1 MFVGFQ
7 FLTGGTLP
15 AMFEQF
21 SKVPKL
27 NNLEY
32 ENLFEEETMNFR
44 GLFKVSAW
52 CAIGYAA
59 VNLASYVFSVS
70 ANGFFGASSKAP
82 SAERIYAMLQ
92 LKGNH
97 ISLRLDLISY
107 FLLIPSLVGLFAY
120 LRERRPGRAHLG
132 GAFAAFA
139 LLVFFMQTAMYS
151 TAVGLARGPLTDS
164 LRERLVAMDLLAFSL
179 MLPALYS
186 VAISNLLWGLALR
199 TQTRLARK
207 TGNLFLGQVIGFLIA
222 NAGFMA
228 GQDVIGNVGI
238 FLNILALV
246 ASFASTGAL
255 LMEASKEQA
264 QTQFDAEVKPRA
276 ASASA

>member
-1 MFVGFQ
+1 
-7 FLTGGTLP
+7 
-15 AMFEQF
+15 
-21 SKVPKL
+21 
-27 NNLEY
+27 
-32 ENLFEEETMNFR
+32 MNFR
-44 GLFKVSAW
+44 GLFKLAAV

-59 VNLASYVFSVS
+59 VSLASYIASVS
-70 ANGFFGASSKAP
+70 ANGFLGASSKPP

-92 LKGNH
+92 LKGNYV
-97 ISLRLDLISY
+97 SLRLDLFSY

-139 LLVFFMQTAMYS
+139 LFVFFIQTATYS
-151 TAVGLARGPLTDS
+151 TAIGLARGPLTDS

-199 TQTRLARK
+199 TETGLARK
-207 TGNLFLGQVIGFLIA
+207 TGTLFLGQVIGFLIA

-238 FLNILALV
+238 LINMIALV
-246 ASFASTGAL
+246 ASFASAGAL
-255 LMEASKEQA
+255 LRQASNEEALTQSGVQA
-264 QTQFDAEVKPRA
+264 RPRA

>member
-1 MFVGFQ
+1 
-7 FLTGGTLP
+7 
-15 AMFEQF
+15 
-21 SKVPKL
+21 
-27 NNLEY
+27 
-32 ENLFEEETMNFR
+32 MNFR
-44 GLFKVSAW
+44 GLFKLAAV

-59 VNLASYVFSVS
+59 VSLASYIASIS
-70 ANGFFGASSKAP
+70 ANGFLGASAKPP

-97 ISLRLDLISY
+97 ISLRFDLFSY

-139 LLVFFMQTAMYS
+139 LFVFFIQTATYS
-151 TAVGLARGPLTDS
+151 TAVGLAKGPLTDG
-164 LRERLVAMDLLAFSL
+164 LRERLVAMDLFSFSL

-186 VAISNLLWGLALR
+186 ITIANLLWGLALR
-199 TQTRLARK
+199 TETGLARR

-228 GQDVIGNVGI
+228 GQDAIGNVGI
-238 FLNILALV
+238 LINTIALV
-246 ASFASTGAL
+246 ASFVFAGAL
-255 LMEASKEQA
+255 LRKASNEEGLGQSGFQA
-264 QTQFDAEVKPRA
+264 KPHA
-276 ASASA
+276 AGASA